1 MENDP
6 FEGLSEVDA
15 PFIEAELAKYGEF
28 QEKRRLIASGQIEV
42 VESSAYRCPLV
53 KEYGQ

>member
-28 QEKRRLIASGQIEV
+28 PNEQRSDDAS
-42 VESSAYRCPLV
+42 
-53 KEYGQ
+53 